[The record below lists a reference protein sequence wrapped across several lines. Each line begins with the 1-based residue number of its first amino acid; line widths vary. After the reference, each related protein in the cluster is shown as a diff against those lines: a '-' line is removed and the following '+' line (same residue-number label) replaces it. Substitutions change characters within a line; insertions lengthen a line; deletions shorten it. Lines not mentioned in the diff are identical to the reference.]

1 MNLKVK
7 VNFSVLKETKW
18 YEYGTRFLIG
28 GGITAFAGIV
38 AKKFGPTVGG
48 LFLAFPAIF
57 PASATLIEKH
67 EKEKKEKASVD
78 PGFRGQTAVALDA
91 IGATMGALGLIVF
104 AALGWLLLPAHV
116 TWVVLSGST
125 IAWFVVSV
133 AIWRILTGSGRRRCV
148 EERHRPA

>member
-57 PASATLIEKH
+57 PASATLIENH
-67 EKEKKEKASVD
+67 EKEKKEKAFVD

-104 AALGWLLLPAHV
+104 AALTWLLLPAHE
-116 TWVVLSGST
+116 TWAVLLGST

-133 AIWRILTGSGRRRCV
+133 VIWRF
-148 EERHRPA
+148 AA

>member
-18 YEYGTRFLIG
+18 YEYGARFLIG
-28 GGITAFAGIV
+28 GGITVFAGMI

-67 EKEKKEKASVD
+67 EKQKKQKASVN
-78 PGFRGQTAVALDA
+78 PGFRGQIAVALDA
-91 IGATMGALGLIVF
+91 AGATMGALGLIVF
-104 AALGWLLLPAHV
+104 AALTWLLLPDHE
-116 TWVVLSGST
+116 TWAVLLGST

-133 AIWRILTGSGRRRCV
+133 VIWRF
-148 EERHRPA
+148 AA